1 MRNAF
6 KEEVVELGKIHPELV
21 ILSGDIGN
29 RMFDQFKELF
39 PDRFYNCGVAEANMI
54 SMAAGMASMG
64 LRPICYTITPFLTT
78 RALEQ
83 IKLDIGYH
91 EMPVTIVGT
100 GAGLSYSSLGA
111 THHSFEDIG
120 IMRTVPGIQI
130 LAPAD
135 AKEVKASLRY
145 ALSQKE
151 PTYIRIGKKGEPVVY
166 EDIPSFQAGKWDQL
180 NDGKDI
186 ALLSTGNMLPST
198 MEVARLLLENNIAA
212 TVINASSIRPLDE
225 SLLNNLC
232 DNFPL
237 LATIEEHSIV
247 GGLGSAIAEHLI
259 DKNKRSIQLKRFAM
273 PDRFIHETTDQ
284 EYARSLCGLLPH
296 QIKDELTKI
305 LNQL

>member
-1 MRNAF
+1 
-6 KEEVVELGKIHPELV
+6 
-21 ILSGDIGN
+21 
-29 RMFDQFKELF
+29 
-39 PDRFYNCGVAEANMI
+39 
-54 SMAAGMASMG
+54 
-64 LRPICYTITPFLTT
+64 
-78 RALEQ
+78 
-83 IKLDIGYH
+83 
-91 EMPVTIVGT
+91 
-100 GAGLSYSSLGA
+100 
-111 THHSFEDIG
+111 
-120 IMRTVPGIQI
+120 
-130 LAPAD
+130 
-135 AKEVKASLRY
+135 LRY